1 MHGAPAGGVSDP
13 VRGESADRGAE
24 PLIRFDA
31 VILAGGAASRLGGAD
46 KPAAQV
52 GDRTLI
58 GHVASAVPHATR
70 LVVVGPPRTAVGFRA
85 IGRDTAGGTV
95 QGSPPPGDPV
105 LPRTGHD
112 GAVSVQEDPPGA
124 TPVPAPFGLGRA
136 LYVQESPP
144 GGGPVPALRAGLA
157 AVTAPWVALLAADLP
172 FLRPEHVVRLLSA
185 AGEAAG
191 AVLMDGGG
199 REQWLA
205 GVWRTDTLRES
216 LSAYEGR
223 SLRGLLSPLH
233 PVCLTLPVGDASP
246 PPWFDCDTPS
256 DLAAAR
262 RHHGGPDERA
272 G

>member
-1 MHGAPAGGVSDP
+1 MRRTPAGGKAGPLRGTSADDEAEPMRRTAADVEAGP
-13 VRGESADRGAE
+13 VRGTSAGRG
-24 PLIRFDA
+24 PQPRKRHDA

-46 KPAAQV
+46 KPAARV

-58 GHVASAVPHATR
+58 GHVASAVPHAAH
-70 LVVVGPPRTAVGFRA
+70 LVVVGPPR
-85 IGRDTAGGTV
+85 
-95 QGSPPPGDPV
+95 
-105 LPRTGHD
+105 
-112 GAVSVQEDPPGA
+112 
-124 TPVPAPFGLGRA
+124 PASGLGPGRA
-136 LYVQESPP
+136 VFVQESPP

-172 FLRPEHVVRLLSA
+172 FLRPEHVAGLLSA

-191 AVLMDGGG
+191 AVLVDDEG
-199 REQWLA
+199 REQWLT
-205 GVWRTDTLRES
+205 GVWRTGTLRES
-216 LSAYEGR
+216 LRAYEGR

-233 PVCLTLPVGDASP
+233 PVCLTLPVGDSAL